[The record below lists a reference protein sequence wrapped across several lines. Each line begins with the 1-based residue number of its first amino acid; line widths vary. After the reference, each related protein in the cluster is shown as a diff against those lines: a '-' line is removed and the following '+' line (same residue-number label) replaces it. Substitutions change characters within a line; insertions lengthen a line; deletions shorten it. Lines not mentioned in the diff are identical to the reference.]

1 MLLEMRYFNE
11 EGEEVE
17 IVYRQDLKKSFVLG
31 TSRGIKWK
39 TQQQKEISF
48 FEKNTMIIACPC
60 ISKLYIILIYTDSYG
75 GFEPSKNFC
84 KIVDYEG
91 RLIKNLELPGPS
103 SDLAESYK
111 NKIAVS
117 RFSTAF
123 WETIEN
129 KIVIGVSIEM
139 LIYWG
144 WLYVFERK
152 VFDEEKLELNGLI
165 EAWTEP

>member
-17 IVYRQDLKKSFVLG
+17 VVYRREIEKSFLTG
-31 TSRGIKWK
+31 NSRGVKWK
-39 TQQQKEISF
+39 NQQQEEIIF
-48 FEKNTMIIACPC
+48 FEKNKIIGACPC
-60 ISKLYIILIYTDSYG
+60 ISKPYVILIYSDNGFQDSN
-75 GFEPSKNFC
+75 NFS
-84 KIVDYEG
+84 KIVDYDG
-91 RLIKNLELPGPS
+91 KLIKKLELPLPT

-111 NKIAVS
+111 NKIAAS

-123 WETIEN
+123 WETKEN

-152 VFDEEKLELNGLI
+152 IFDEEKLELNGLI